1 MESDARSVAPGG
13 QCLKAWRDERVDVES
28 LILLAV
34 AFALIA
40 ALYSSVGHA
49 GASGYL
55 AIMALAGVAP
65 DVMRP
70 TALVLNLVVAA
81 IGTWRFAR
89 AGLTSWKAL
98 LPLVVTSVPLATI
111 GGSIKLPAEG
121 YRSLVGLVLLASA
134 AVLAW
139 RASATTHP
147 VEEGPIRL
155 PVPTALGIGAAIG
168 VLSGLTGTGG
178 GIFLSPLLLFAGWAG
193 PRRTAGLAAPF
204 ILLNSAAGLIGLG
217 WASAHF
223 PAGLPWLAGAVL
235 AGGYVGTQLG
245 AHRLPA
251 RALLALLSAVLLI
264 AGTKLLLT

>member
-1 MESDARSVAPGG
+1 MDHET
-13 QCLKAWRDERVDVES
+13 
-28 LILLAV
+28 LILLAA
-34 AFALIA
+34 AFALVA

-55 AIMALAGVAP
+55 AVMALAGVAP

-89 AGLTSWKAL
+89 AGLTSGTVL
-98 LPLVVTSVPLATI
+98 LSLVVTSMPLALL
-111 GGSIKLPAEG
+111 GGSIKLPVTG
-121 YRSLVGLVLLASA
+121 YRALVGAVLLVSA

-139 RASATTHP
+139 RAYARP
-147 VEEGPIRL
+147 PAAEEGPIRL
-155 PVPTALGIGAAIG
+155 PVPIALIVGAVIGL
-168 VLSGLTGTGG
+168 LSGLTGTGG

-204 ILLNSAAGLIGLG
+204 ILLNSAAGLAGLG

-223 PAGLPWLAGAVL
+223 PPGLPWLVAAVL
-235 AGGYVGTQLG
+235 AGGYLGTQLG